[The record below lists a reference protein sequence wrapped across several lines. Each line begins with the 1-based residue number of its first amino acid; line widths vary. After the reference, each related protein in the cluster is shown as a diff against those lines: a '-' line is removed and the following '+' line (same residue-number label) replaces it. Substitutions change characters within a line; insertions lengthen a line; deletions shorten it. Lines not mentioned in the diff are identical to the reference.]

1 MSAKSNQ
8 DLLRLVYAGAALLLV
23 FSVWSEVD
31 LRVSGFFRFGT
42 DHFLLAHDP
51 MLATLRQIVWTGGLA
66 VVAFCA
72 VAATL
77 RQVSRGAAGIRLSCP
92 MLRATGFFVLGPGL
106 IVNGALKNG
115 WGRARPADIAEFGGD
130 GAFTQAFHMV
140 GTCTRNCSFV
150 SGEAALAMAVALVLW
165 QVAGRAG
172 LAGPRLAATLAV
184 FVTVTSLMR
193 VATGRHFLSD
203 VIFACLF
210 MAMLA
215 RVMLHK
221 TKPAKSAVQ
230 ITPVSG
236 MAATVE
242 R

>member
-23 FSVWSEVD
+23 FSVWPELD
-31 LRVSGFFRFGT
+31 LHVSSFFRFGS
-42 DHFLLAHDP
+42 DHFPLAQDP

-66 VVAFCA
+66 VVALCA

-77 RQVSRGAAGIRLSCP
+77 RQASQGPAWIRLSCP

-106 IVNGALKNG
+106 MVNGAFKNG

-193 VATGRHFLSD
+193 VVTGRHFLSD
-203 VIFACLF
+203 VVFACLF

-221 TKPAKSAVQ
+221 TVPAKSAVQ

-236 MAATVE
+236 MAATVA

>member
-1 MSAKSNQ
+1 MSAKSDQ

-23 FSVWSEVD
+23 FSVWPELD

-42 DHFLLAHDP
+42 DHFPLAQDP

-77 RQVSRGAAGIRLSCP
+77 RQVSQGSAGIRLSCP

-106 IVNGALKNG
+106 MVNGALKNG

-130 GAFTQAFHMV
+130 GAFTQAFHML

-165 QVAGRAG
+165 QLAGRAG
-172 LAGPRLAATLAV
+172 VAGPRLAVTLAV

-210 MAMLA
+210 MALLA

-221 TKPAKSAVQ
+221 TAPAQAAVQ

-236 MAATVE
+236 MAVTVA